1 VAPTLVAAAPGC
13 PLQPDGWRAPRPV
26 QAAIVVNVG
35 LFKRRSKD
43 LFTIP
48 GPGRAAPDI
57 EPAVSF
63 GFRMAVAD
71 VFVIAGR
78 GTVVTGTVEA
88 GVVAVG
94 TRVTIERAGRPPLAA
109 EVAAIEM
116 ARKTTKQAS
125 TGDSVG
131 LLFRGL
137 TRAEIAAG
145 DVVRTL

>member
-1 VAPTLVAAAPGC
+1 MVA
-13 PLQPDGWRAPRPV
+13 
-26 QAAIVVNVG
+26 VG

-48 GPGRAAPDI
+48 EPGRRAAADI
-57 EPAVSF
+57 EPALSS

-71 VFVIAGR
+71 VFVITGR
-78 GTVVTGTVEA
+78 GAVITGTVEA
-88 GVVAVG
+88 GTVAVG
-94 TRVTIERAGRPPLAA
+94 TRVSIERPGRPALAA
-109 EVAAIEM
+109 EIAAIES
-116 ARKTTKQAS
+116 ARKTTKRAS
-125 TGDSVG
+125 AGDSVG

>member
-1 VAPTLVAAAPGC
+1 MVH
-13 PLQPDGWRAPRPV
+13 
-26 QAAIVVNVG
+26 VG

-48 GPGRAAPDI
+48 EYGRAAPDI
-57 EPAVSF
+57 EPAVSS
-63 GFRMAVAD
+63 GFRMTVAD
-71 VFVIAGR
+71 VFAIAGR

-88 GVVAVG
+88 GAVAVG
-94 TRVTIERAGRPPLAA
+94 TRVTIERAGRSPLAA
-109 EVAAIEM
+109 EIAAIET
-116 ARKTTKQAS
+116 ARKTTKQAG

-137 TRAEIAAG
+137 NRAEIATG

>member
-1 VAPTLVAAAPGC
+1 
-13 PLQPDGWRAPRPV
+13 
-26 QAAIVVNVG
+26 VG

-43 LFTIP
+43 LFAIP
-48 GPGRAAPDI
+48 EPGRAASDI
-57 EPAVSF
+57 EPAVSS

-88 GVVAVG
+88 GAVAVG
-94 TRVTIERAGRPPLAA
+94 TRVSIERVGRPPLAA
-109 EVAAIEM
+109 EIAASEM
-116 ARKTTKQAS
+116 ARKTTNQAG
-125 TGDSVG
+125 TGDRVG